1 MTKKNLKEKEVN
13 KRLKELLALTKKHS
27 KLYHQRDRPIISDS
41 EYDNLIKE
49 NNYLE
54 KEFPHLKLK
63 NSPNSIVGSKILKKF
78 SKNEHKIPMLSL
90 PNAFNENDLKEFIER
105 IKKYLSLDDKNTLFF
120 FCEPKIDG
128 LSLNLYYK
136 NGKLISASTRGDGK
150 IGENVIKNIINID
163 GIPAVLQNS
172 NIPKEIEIRGEVFLK
187 KKDFMNLNNK
197 LGDKDKF
204 SNPRNAAA
212 GSLRQLD
219 PSISRKR
226 PLHFI
231 AHGLGYSDQN
241 YKTIENFYKDLK
253 KWKIPIGEDLMIANS
268 LNSMMK
274 YFKRIEKK
282 RSSLSYD
289 IDGIV
294 FKTNDYELQKRLS
307 FVGKNPRWAVALKFS
322 AEKTITKIIDID
334 FQVGRTGAITPV
346 ARLEEVNIG
355 GVIVSNASLYNFDE
369 IYKKNICVG
378 DMVQIQRAGDV
389 IPQVLGVVEKNKNG
403 NKKILIPEFCPSCK
417 SRVIKDRDEAILRCS
432 NLFDCKSQIL
442 GQIIHFVSK
451 KAINIDG
458 FGEKNIELFYDKK
471 IIRNISDIFSISLN
485 KKAILNLEGWGQL
498 SYNNLINSISKSKK
512 TNLQKFIFSLG
523 IRFIGENTSNI
534 LAKEF
539 SNIDNLIINSSS
551 YDILSNIDGLGPKAI
566 DSIIKYFSNKKN
578 LNIIN
583 NIIGHFEIKKFTKN
597 SNNNIFSDKK
607 LVFTGS
613 LKTLS
618 REEAKNLANQVGAK
632 ISSNISKNTDFL
644 IVGDHPGSKHKKA
657 KELKVT
663 ILNEEEWI
671 KKIKD

>member
-1 MTKKNLKEKEVN
+1 MTKSSLKEKEVN
-13 KRLKELLALTKKHS
+13 KRLKELLTLIIKHNT
-27 KLYHQRDRPIISDS
+27 LYHQKDKPIISDGK
-41 EYDNLIKE
+41 YDKLIKE

-54 KEFPHLKLK
+54 QKFPHLKLK
-63 NSPNSIVGSKILKKF
+63 DGPNNIVGSKILKKF
-78 SKNEHKIPMLSL
+78 SKNEHKTPMLSL
-90 PNAFNENDLKEFIER
+90 SNAFDENDLKEFIER
-105 IKKYLSLDDKNTLFF
+105 IKKYLSLNDKNTLFF

-128 LSLNLYYK
+128 LSLNLYYE

-150 IGENVIKNIINID
+150 IGENVIKNIANIN
-163 GIPAVLQNS
+163 GIPSVIKNP
-172 NIPKEIEIRGEVFLK
+172 NIPKKIEIRGEVFIK
-187 KKDFMNLNNK
+187 KKDFMNINDK
-197 LGDKDKF
+197 LADKDKF

-219 PSISRKR
+219 PSISKKR

-241 YKTIENFYKDLK
+241 YKTIEEFYKNLK
-253 KWKIPIGEDLMIANS
+253 KWKIPIGEDLMIVDS
-268 LNSMMK
+268 LDSMMK
-274 YFKRIEKK
+274 YFKHIEKK
-282 RSSLSYD
+282 RSLLSYD

-294 FKTNDYELQKRLS
+294 FKTNNYELQKRLS
-307 FVGKNPRWAVALKFS
+307 FVGKNPRWAIALKFS
-322 AEKTITKIIDID
+322 AEKTITKIKGID

-369 IYKKNICVG
+369 IDKKNICVG
-378 DMVQIQRAGDV
+378 DIVQIQRAGDV
-389 IPQVLGVVEKNKNG
+389 IPQILGVIEKNKKG
-403 NKKILIPEFCPSCK
+403 NKKILIPEFCPSCSSK
-417 SRVIKDRDEAILRCS
+417 IFKDEDEAILRCN
-432 NLFDCKSQIL
+432 NLFDCESQIL
-442 GQIIHFVSK
+442 GQVNHFVSK

-458 FGEKNIELFYDKK
+458 FGEKNIKLFYNKK
-471 IIRNISDIFSISLN
+471 IIRNIADIFSISLN
-485 KKAILNLEGWGQL
+485 KKEILKLEGWGEL
-498 SYNNLINSISKSKK
+498 SYDNLIISINKSKK
-512 TNLQKFIFSLG
+512 TSLEKFIFSLG
-523 IRFIGENTSNI
+523 IRFIGENTSNL

-539 SNIDNLIINSSS
+539 ADIKNLIANSNN

-578 LNIIN
+578 LEIIHHL
-583 NIIGHFEIKKFTKN
+583 IDHFEIKKFKKN

-613 LKTLS
+613 LKNLS

-644 IVGDHPGSKHKKA
+644 IIGDQPGSKYRKA
-657 KELKVT
+657 KELNIT